1 MQLDSNAVAAA
12 VVTTLNA
19 GSVEYGALRR
29 YRTTALTVAWRYHVS
44 RAGRWFTCGEL
55 VPDGLRYAVRGWDG
69 QPIAYAESVR
79 DGLEAVRRFYTVLA
93 YGSAEPA
100 PEPAFWPRDWA
111 SPQGRAS
118 R

>member
-29 YRTTALTVAWRYHVS
+29 YRATALTVAWRYHVS

-69 QPIAYAESVR
+69 QPIGTAASVR
-79 DGLEAVRRFYTVLA
+79 DGLEAIRHFYATMA
-93 YGSAEPA
+93 IGSAEPA
-100 PEPAFWPRDWA
+100 DSLRY
-111 SPQGRAS
+111 
-118 R
+118 